1 MEKRHFLYCGMFI
14 GSSCV
19 YSSFPPTHSLCIK
32 LAHWWGKKET
42 DLVWSNHKG
51 ISYKTAERFSLIFV
65 NFRLESLAEEAL
77 STISVI

>member
-1 MEKRHFLYCGMFI
+1 MCLLFLSSHPLTVYKT
-14 GSSCV
+14 GSLV
-19 YSSFPPTHSLCIK
+19 
-32 LAHWWGKKET
+32 GKKET

-77 STISVI
+77 FTISVI